1 VIAIIGVLIALL
13 LPAVQAAREAA
24 RRSQCSNNLRQL
36 GIAIHNFHD
45 ANNNLPSGM
54 KKIHTHTTPALSTN
68 QHKFGTLLRLCP
80 YMEQQPLY
88 EAFVAKTDAISYENW
103 PSIAVGK
110 TLRGLVCPS
119 SSGEIPIAAIGNTG
133 RNNYNVVYGDIVVK
147 GSVANAG
154 NGDTVACPRGFFD
167 IKYSDKELAGVSD
180 GLSNTIA
187 MSERVG
193 LKAARQQYFSTN
205 PKAGTVL
212 VVPDASNTWATETNA
227 VTPNQCITAQKESS
241 ATAAGNSP
249 GIQWANGDVSVNGLM
264 TVLSPNM
271 ACCAGD
277 NWGGKL
283 VLNTPSSNHA
293 GGVNCLFGDG
303 SVHMISDS
311 INTLTAGESTT
322 SAILKHDQEGGRSKW
337 GVWGA
342 LGSAIGG
349 EPDQIP

>member
-1 VIAIIGVLIALL
+1 VVIAIIGVLIALL

-36 GIAIHNFHD
+36 GLAIHGFHD

-54 KKIHTHTTPALSTN
+54 KNIHTNISVKE
-68 QHKFGTLLRLCP
+68 QHNFGTLLHLCP
-80 YMEQQPLY
+80 YMEQQQLY
-88 EAFVAKTDAISYENW
+88 DAFVAQTNAHCYANW
-103 PSIAVGK
+103 PTVAVGR

-119 SSGEIPIAAIGNTG
+119 SAGEVPISGSGSAG
-133 RNNYNVVYGDIVVK
+133 RNNYHVVYGDIAIQ
-147 GSVANAG
+147 GGTANAYNG
-154 NGDTVACPRGFFD
+154 NVVHCPRGFFGL
-167 IKYSDKELAGVSD
+167 KYSQKELAAISD

-193 LKAARQQYFSTN
+193 VKAAPAQYSSTN
-205 PKAGTVL
+205 PKVGSVYISAWTDAYAAT
-212 VVPDASNTWATETNA
+212 PD
-227 VTPNQCITAQKESS
+227 QCITAQRN
-241 ATAAGNSP
+241 ATAAAASNSP
-249 GIQWANGDVSVNGLM
+249 GMQWANGYTSVNGLM

-271 ACCAGD
+271 ACCSGPAYGD
-277 NWGGKL
+277 RL
-283 VLNTPSSNHA
+283 LLNTPSSNHT